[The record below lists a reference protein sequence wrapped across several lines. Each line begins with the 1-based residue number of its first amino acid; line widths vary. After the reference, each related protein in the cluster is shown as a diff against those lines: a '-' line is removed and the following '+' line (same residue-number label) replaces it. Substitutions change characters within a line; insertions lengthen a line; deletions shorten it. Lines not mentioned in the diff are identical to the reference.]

1 MSEKQVKINL
11 KDELSDK
18 DIQVINK
25 LECEVHNEF
34 YTGAEYYK
42 LKENLGIYYSSY
54 KEEPELKYK
63 KPLKYGVTKE
73 EFDYVHNTFNRIDNK
88 YANILDEHW
97 RRIDFSVIWLAEK
110 QHVRDKLINFLEV
123 EILNDTQRQQLFDI
137 VINMKETTLLQKER
151 FILYYGLDKD
161 KAKIHSCSKIAT
173 IQNCTS
179 SNIRQAINKI
189 KSRFIRLS
197 DEEIDQ
203 IREIIKNEKGR

>member
-1 MSEKQVKINL
+1 M
-11 KDELSDK
+11 
-18 DIQVINK
+18 
-25 LECEVHNEF
+25 
-34 YTGAEYYK
+34 Y
-42 LKENLGIYYSSY
+42 
-54 KEEPELKYK
+54 
-63 KPLKYGVTKE
+63 
-73 EFDYVHNTFNRIDNK
+73 NTFNRIDNK
-88 YANILDEHW
+88 YADILEEHW

-173 IQNCTS
+173 IQNCTP

-197 DEEIDQ
+197 DEKIDQ

>member
-1 MSEKQVKINL
+1 M
-11 KDELSDK
+11 
-18 DIQVINK
+18 
-25 LECEVHNEF
+25 
-34 YTGAEYYK
+34 
-42 LKENLGIYYSSY
+42 
-54 KEEPELKYK
+54 
-63 KPLKYGVTKE
+63 
-73 EFDYVHNTFNRIDNK
+73 
-88 YANILDEHW
+88 
-97 RRIDFSVIWLAEK
+97 
-110 QHVRDKLINFLEV
+110 INFLEV

>member
-137 VINMKETTLLQKER
+137 VINMKETTLLQKE
-151 FILYYGLDKD
+151 I
-161 KAKIHSCSKIAT
+161 
-173 IQNCTS
+173 
-179 SNIRQAINKI
+179 
-189 KSRFIRLS
+189 
-197 DEEIDQ
+197 
-203 IREIIKNEKGR
+203 GRAHV